1 MFAYVLSGKLQATAG
16 NETKTVGTGD
26 IVYVPRG
33 SAYRL
38 QVQSQF
44 ARYVLVCSTPY
55 LEQRIDGMSP
65 EEAQQARLNMKP
77 N

>member
-1 MFAYVLSGKLQATAG
+1 LQAAVG
-16 NETKTVGTGD
+16 GKSKPVGTGD
-26 IVYVPRG
+26 IIYVPRG
-33 SAYRL
+33 SSYRL
-38 QVQSQF
+38 QVQSPF

-65 EEAQQARLNMKP
+65 EEAGQARLNVKP